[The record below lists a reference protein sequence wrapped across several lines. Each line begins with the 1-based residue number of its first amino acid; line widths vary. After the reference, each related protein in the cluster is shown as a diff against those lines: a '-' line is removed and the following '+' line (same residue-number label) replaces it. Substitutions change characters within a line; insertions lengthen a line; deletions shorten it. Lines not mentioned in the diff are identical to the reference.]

1 MQFSPK
7 INKLKFK
14 HQSFA
19 LDYSGVANGD
29 LFEKDRT
36 TYTENF
42 LCKIIPGWFGLKST
56 LIGPSI
62 FSSQPIRM
70 SKTLKHYFYT
80 RNFLYNKIGSLFRFN
95 HEGHLF
101 LSLSFLIVIV
111 DYIESFVEP
120 HTSVQMNS
128 S

>member
-1 MQFSPK
+1 MMQFSPK

-80 RNFLYNKIGSLFRFN
+80 RIFLYNKIGSLF
-95 HEGHLF
+95 EVLF
-101 LSLSFLIVIV
+101 LFFCPCVYPQLIQLQSYSRQRMLYVL
-111 DYIESFVEP
+111 
-120 HTSVQMNS
+120 
-128 S
+128 